1 MNDTEREQWVAND
14 EGLYDMQ
21 RTSGKS
27 MRAWVREN
35 REFIDTVAGKI
46 VRSEQPAH
54 YLKYGG
60 KGEYGRIWR

>member
-27 MRAWVREN
+27 MRAWIREN
-35 REFIDTVAGKI
+35 RDLIDEVAGKI

-60 KGEYGRIWR
+60 R